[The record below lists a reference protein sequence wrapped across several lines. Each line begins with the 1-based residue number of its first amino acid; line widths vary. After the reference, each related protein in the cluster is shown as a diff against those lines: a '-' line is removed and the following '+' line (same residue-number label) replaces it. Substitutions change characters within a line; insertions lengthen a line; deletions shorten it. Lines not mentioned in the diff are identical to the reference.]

1 MASPPSPLEAITRL
15 LADLACRRHPP
26 PGGGRSGDSLSVA
39 PSFSSLAAAL
49 NPHAGAASSSSSSSS
64 SGTRVL
70 DTLLSLMC
78 FDPLEVD
85 RARVDCLVRTTVS
98 ALSASVSC
106 RVDRI
111 DGVEMLSVGSSV
123 APGDCRE
130 LVHSC
135 AALLEK
141 LGDRDVV
148 KAALLSSRYRCLFPL
163 PYYREDEDST
173 CDMGAISSVLTRH
186 PTYQV
191 LPNDYTIP
199 LRGLGAV
206 LELQT
211 AVVSSVLDVLFE
223 PMAWGISMEL
233 GQKLPFSYDYF
244 PNQHIDLLAILTGPL
259 SCRKFVDLT
268 SYIDSAIHL
277 EKTTVIHSTW
287 SNLQSHASK
296 GSVKYNSCWSMI
308 VNFPLWFN
316 FATALLFHRKGSH
329 GYLSEALSMEI
340 SSESIRDI
348 SLAHRAAMYLS
359 WVLCPSNDDQR
370 QMLAGNI
377 LELSHSWARNNKK
390 GPSYVHHTSTVN
402 HRRKLRI
409 PTVGDTEKLLL
420 STNPVGSLIKEFDD
434 RCVKFCSITAHSQ
447 VQAEELSDLPIC
459 FNFLHLWIPLG
470 ILLVSSSF
478 VNDQD
483 CDMLLRYISTGQV
496 LESNELQRK
505 TKDHIGNDSFSASCK
520 GFTET
525 WASAGASLVFGWLDI
540 IVNMSAVIFECEDI
554 CDCFVNQLKSKT
566 SPYLLKCVHS
576 LLEVLDEASQRDFL
590 VDLHDRLLNW
600 NKKGQSFDGF
610 EAFEDIILHMNKKFH
625 FRT

>member
-1 MASPPSPLEAITRL
+1 MASPPSPLEAIARL
-15 LADLACRRHPP
+15 LADLARRRSHPP
-26 PGGGRSGDSLSVA
+26 PGGGRSGDSLAASV
-39 PSFSSLAAAL
+39 SSLAAAL
-49 NPHAGAASSSSSSSS
+49 NPHGGGASSSSS

-70 DTLLSLMC
+70 DAVLSLMC
-78 FDPLEVD
+78 FDPMEVD

-106 RVDRI
+106 RVDHI
-111 DGVEMLSVGSSV
+111 DGAEMLTVGSSV

-141 LGDRDVV
+141 LGDPDVADHSYDLLYAVV
-148 KAALLSSRYRCLFPL
+148 KAALLSPRYRCLFPL

-173 CDMGAISSVLTRH
+173 CDMGTISSVLTRH

-244 PNQHIDLLAILTGPL
+244 PHQHIDLLAILTGPL

-268 SYIDSAIHL
+268 SYIDS
-277 EKTTVIHSTW
+277 
-287 SNLQSHASK
+287 QSHSSK
-296 GSVKYNSCWSMI
+296 GSVKYNSSWSMI

-316 FATALLFHRKGSH
+316 FATALLFHREGSH

-340 SSESIRDI
+340 ISESIRDVN
-348 SLAHRAAMYLS
+348 LAHRAAMYLS
-359 WVLCPSNDDQR
+359 WVLCPSNEDQR
-370 QMLAGNI
+370 QILAGNI

-390 GPSYVHHTSTVN
+390 GPSHVHHTSTVN

-409 PTVGDTEKLLL
+409 PTVGDTEKLHL
-420 STNPVGSLIKEFDD
+420 STNPVSSLIKEFDD
-434 RCVKFCSITAHSQ
+434 RCVKFCSKTANSQ
-447 VQAEELSDLPIC
+447 VQDEELSDLPIH

-483 CDMLLRYISTGQV
+483 CDMLLHYSSTGQV
-496 LESNELQRK
+496 LESNEVQRK
-505 TKDHIGNDSFSASCK
+505 TKDHICNDSFSASCK

-525 WASAGASLVFGWLDI
+525 WASAGASLVFGWLDLI
-540 IVNMSAVIFECEDI
+540 INMSAVIFEREDI
-554 CDCFVNQLKSKT
+554 CDHFVSQLKSKT
-566 SPYLLKCVHS
+566 NPYLLKCLYS

-610 EAFEDIILHMNKKFH
+610 EAFEDIILRMNKKFH

>member
-1 MASPPSPLEAITRL
+1 MASPPSPLEAIARL
-15 LADLACRRHPP
+15 LADLARRRSHPP
-26 PGGGRSGDSLSVA
+26 PGGGRSGDSLAASV
-39 PSFSSLAAAL
+39 SSLAAAL
-49 NPHAGAASSSSSSSS
+49 NPHGGGASSSSS

-70 DTLLSLMC
+70 DAVLSLMC
-78 FDPLEVD
+78 FDPMEVD

-106 RVDRI
+106 RVDHI
-111 DGVEMLSVGSSV
+111 DGAEMLTVGSSV

-141 LGDRDVV
+141 LGDPDVADHSYDLLYAVV
-148 KAALLSSRYRCLFPL
+148 KAALLSPRYRCLFPL

-173 CDMGAISSVLTRH
+173 CDMGTISSVLTRH

-244 PNQHIDLLAILTGPL
+244 PHQHVDLLAILTGPL

-268 SYIDSAIHL
+268 SYIDS
-277 EKTTVIHSTW
+277 
-287 SNLQSHASK
+287 QSHASK
-296 GSVKYNSCWSMI
+296 GSVKYNSSWSMI

-316 FATALLFHRKGSH
+316 FATALLFHREGSH

-340 SSESIRDI
+340 ISESIRDVN
-348 SLAHRAAMYLS
+348 LAHRAAMYLS
-359 WVLCPSNDDQR
+359 WVLCPSNEDQR
-370 QMLAGNI
+370 QILAGNI

-390 GPSYVHHTSTVN
+390 GPSHVHHTSTVN

-409 PTVGDTEKLLL
+409 PTVGDTEKLHL
-420 STNPVGSLIKEFDD
+420 STNPVSSLIKEFDD
-434 RCVKFCSITAHSQ
+434 RCVKFCSKTANSQ
-447 VQAEELSDLPIC
+447 VQDEELSDLPIH

-483 CDMLLRYISTGQV
+483 CDMLLHYSSTGQV
-496 LESNELQRK
+496 LESNEVQRK
-505 TKDHIGNDSFSASCK
+505 TKDHICNDSFSASCK

-525 WASAGASLVFGWLDI
+525 WASAGASLVFGWLDLI
-540 IVNMSAVIFECEDI
+540 INMSAVIFEREDI
-554 CDCFVNQLKSKT
+554 CDHFVSQLKSKT
-566 SPYLLKCVHS
+566 NPYLLKCLYS

-610 EAFEDIILHMNKKFH
+610 EAFEDIILRMNKKFH

>member
-1 MASPPSPLEAITRL
+1 MASPPSPLEAIARL
-15 LADLACRRHPP
+15 LADLARRRSHPP
-26 PGGGRSGDSLSVA
+26 PGGGRSGDSLAASV
-39 PSFSSLAAAL
+39 SSLAAAL
-49 NPHAGAASSSSSSSS
+49 NPQGGASSSS

-70 DTLLSLMC
+70 DAVLSLMC

-111 DGVEMLSVGSSV
+111 DGAEMLSVGSSV

-141 LGDRDVV
+141 LGDPNVVDHSYDLLYASV
-148 KAALLSSRYRCLFPL
+148 KAALLSPRYRCLFPL

-173 CDMGAISSVLTRH
+173 CDMGTISSVLTRH

-244 PNQHIDLLAILTGPL
+244 PHQHIDLLAILTGPL

-268 SYIDSAIHL
+268 SYIDS
-277 EKTTVIHSTW
+277 
-287 SNLQSHASK
+287 QSHASK
-296 GSVKYNSCWSMI
+296 GSVKYNSSWSMI

-316 FATALLFHRKGSH
+316 FATALLFHREGSH

-340 SSESIRDI
+340 ISESIRDV

-359 WVLCPSNDDQR
+359 WVLCPYNEDQR

-390 GPSYVHHTSTVN
+390 GPSHVHHTSTVN

-409 PTVGDTEKLLL
+409 PTVGDTEKLHL
-420 STNPVGSLIKEFDD
+420 STNPVSSLIKEFDD
-434 RCVKFCSITAHSQ
+434 RCVKFCSKTANSQ
-447 VQAEELSDLPIC
+447 VQAEELSDLPIH
-459 FNFLHLWIPLG
+459 FNFLHLWVPLG

-483 CDMLLRYISTGQV
+483 CDMLLRYSSTGQV
-496 LESNELQRK
+496 LESNEVQRK
-505 TKDHIGNDSFSASCK
+505 TKDHICNDSFSASCK

-525 WASAGASLVFGWLDI
+525 WASAGASLVFGWLDVI
-540 IVNMSAVIFECEDI
+540 INMSAVIFEREDI
-554 CDCFVNQLKSKT
+554 CERFVSQLKTKT
-566 SPYLLKCVHS
+566 NPYLLKCVYS

-610 EAFEDIILHMNKKFH
+610 EAFEDIILCMNKKFH

>member
-1 MASPPSPLEAITRL
+1 MASPPSPLEAIARL
-15 LADLACRRHPP
+15 LADLARRRSHPP
-26 PGGGRSGDSLSVA
+26 PGGGRSGDSLAASV
-39 PSFSSLAAAL
+39 SSLAAAL
-49 NPHAGAASSSSSSSS
+49 NPHGGGASSSSS

-70 DTLLSLMC
+70 DAVLSLMC
-78 FDPLEVD
+78 FDPMEVD

-106 RVDRI
+106 RVDHI
-111 DGVEMLSVGSSV
+111 DGAEMLTVGSSV

-141 LGDRDVV
+141 LGDPDVADHSYDLLYAVV
-148 KAALLSSRYRCLFPL
+148 KAALLSPRYLCLFPL

-173 CDMGAISSVLTRH
+173 CDMGTISSVLTRH

-244 PNQHIDLLAILTGPL
+244 PHQHVDLLAILTGPL

-268 SYIDSAIHL
+268 SYIDS
-277 EKTTVIHSTW
+277 
-287 SNLQSHASK
+287 QSHASK
-296 GSVKYNSCWSMI
+296 GSVKYNSSWSMI

-316 FATALLFHRKGSH
+316 FATALLFHREGSH

-340 SSESIRDI
+340 ISESIRDVN
-348 SLAHRAAMYLS
+348 LAHRAAMYLS
-359 WVLCPSNDDQR
+359 WVLCPSNEDQR
-370 QMLAGNI
+370 QILAGNI

-390 GPSYVHHTSTVN
+390 GPSHVHHTSTVN

-409 PTVGDTEKLLL
+409 PTVGDTEKLHL
-420 STNPVGSLIKEFDD
+420 STNPVSSLIKEFDD
-434 RCVKFCSITAHSQ
+434 RCVKFCSKTANSQ
-447 VQAEELSDLPIC
+447 VQDEELSDLPIH

-483 CDMLLRYISTGQV
+483 CDMLLHYSSTGQV
-496 LESNELQRK
+496 LESNEVQRK
-505 TKDHIGNDSFSASCK
+505 TKDHICNDSFSASCK

-525 WASAGASLVFGWLDI
+525 WASAGASLVFRWLDLI
-540 IVNMSAVIFECEDI
+540 INMSAVIFEREDI
-554 CDCFVNQLKSKT
+554 CDHFVSQLKSKT
-566 SPYLLKCVHS
+566 NPYLLKCLYS

-610 EAFEDIILHMNKKFH
+610 EAFEDIILRMNKKFH

>member
-1 MASPPSPLEAITRL
+1 MASPPSPLEAIARL
-15 LADLACRRHPP
+15 LTDLARRRSHPP
-26 PGGGRSGDSLSVA
+26 PGGGRSGDSLAASV
-39 PSFSSLAAAL
+39 SSLATAL
-49 NPHAGAASSSSSSSS
+49 NPHGGGASSSSS

-70 DTLLSLMC
+70 DAVLSLMC
-78 FDPLEVD
+78 FDPMEVD

-106 RVDRI
+106 RVDHI
-111 DGVEMLSVGSSV
+111 DGAEMLTVGSSV

-141 LGDRDVV
+141 LGDPDVADHSYDLLYAVV
-148 KAALLSSRYRCLFPL
+148 KAALLSPRYRCLFPL

-173 CDMGAISSVLTRH
+173 CDMGTISSVLTRH

-191 LPNDYTIP
+191 LPNDYTIH

-244 PNQHIDLLAILTGPL
+244 PHQHIDLLAILTGPL

-268 SYIDSAIHL
+268 SYIDS
-277 EKTTVIHSTW
+277 
-287 SNLQSHASK
+287 QSHSSK
-296 GSVKYNSCWSMI
+296 GSVKYNSSWSMI

-316 FATALLFHRKGSH
+316 FATALLFHREGSH

-340 SSESIRDI
+340 ISESIRDVN
-348 SLAHRAAMYLS
+348 LAHRAAMYLS
-359 WVLCPSNDDQR
+359 WVLCPSNEDQR
-370 QMLAGNI
+370 QILAGNI

-390 GPSYVHHTSTVN
+390 GPSHVHHTSTVN

-409 PTVGDTEKLLL
+409 PTVGDTEKLHL
-420 STNPVGSLIKEFDD
+420 STNPVSSLIKEFDD
-434 RCVKFCSITAHSQ
+434 RCVKFCSKTANSQ
-447 VQAEELSDLPIC
+447 VQDEELSDLPIH

-483 CDMLLRYISTGQV
+483 CDMLLHYSSTGQV
-496 LESNELQRK
+496 LESNEVQRK
-505 TKDHIGNDSFSASCK
+505 TKDHICNDSFSASCK

-525 WASAGASLVFGWLDI
+525 WASAGASLVFGWLDLI
-540 IVNMSAVIFECEDI
+540 INMSAVIFEREDI
-554 CDCFVNQLKSKT
+554 CDHFVSQLKSKT
-566 SPYLLKCVHS
+566 NPYLLKCLYS

-610 EAFEDIILHMNKKFH
+610 EAFEDIILRMNKKFH